1 MSKQLNIFNDAANTW
16 KKEVAEASARDYN
29 FDTLSGERLGQLY
42 YPAADE
48 NGYMEKLGF
57 PGQYPYTRGIHANM
71 YRGKLWTMRQFA
83 GFGTPKETNERYHY
97 LLSHGQTGLSVAY
110 DMPTLMGYDPDH
122 PYSAGEVGKC
132 GVSVASLKD
141 MERLFKDINLG
152 DISVSQTINGPAVIL
167 LAFYIAAAEKQGVP
181 LENLRGTL
189 QNDILKE
196 FIAQKEWIFP
206 PQPSMRIITDM
217 MTYCTEHMPKFN
229 TISISGYHIREA
241 GSTAAQELA
250 FTLADGFTY
259 VEYGIK
265 AGLDVDDFAPRLS
278 FFFNSHLDFFE
289 EIAKYRAARRVWARH
304 MKEKYGAKNP
314 RSWKLR
320 FHTQTAGCSLT
331 AQQPEINIAR
341 TAFQAMAAVLGGT
354 QSLHTNS
361 MDETLALPSRKA
373 AEIALRTQQLI
384 AFETGAANV
393 ADPLGGSWFVE
404 ELTDRMEKEAED
416 YFEKIEDMGGV
427 ITAIE
432 KGYFQREIAY
442 AASEYQR
449 KVDSKRRIVV
459 GVNKFVKENEE
470 IDIPIMEIGKD
481 VGQKQLDVLNQLRSE
496 RDEDAVQQAL
506 IDIQESCADGS
517 NLLKPIVAAAKAYA
531 TLGEIVVSLK
541 AEFGE
546 WQEAAVF

>member
-1 MSKQLNIFNDAANTW
+1 
-16 KKEVAEASARDYN
+16 
-29 FDTLSGERLGQLY
+29 
-42 YPAADE
+42 
-48 NGYMEKLGF
+48 
-57 PGQYPYTRGIHANM
+57 
-71 YRGKLWTMRQFA
+71 
-83 GFGTPKETNERYHY
+83 
-97 LLSHGQTGLSVAY
+97 
-110 DMPTLMGYDPDH
+110 
-122 PYSAGEVGKC
+122 
-132 GVSVASLKD
+132 
-141 MERLFKDINLG
+141 
-152 DISVSQTINGPAVIL
+152 
-167 LAFYIAAAEKQGVP
+167 
-181 LENLRGTL
+181 
-189 QNDILKE
+189 
-196 FIAQKEWIFP
+196 
-206 PQPSMRIITDM
+206 MRIITDM

-404 ELTDRMEKEAED
+404 ELTDRMEKDAED

-432 KGYFQREIAY
+432 KGFFQREIAY

-470 IDIPIMEIGKD
+470 IEIPIMEIGQD
-481 VGQKQLDVLNQLRSE
+481 VGQKQLDALNQLRSE

-506 IDIQESCADGS
+506 TDVQEACADGS
-517 NLLKPIVAAAKAYA
+517 NLLKPIVAAAKAYV